1 MRCSEACQ
9 KLDRD
14 LAQRFRAEVE
24 RLQQSR
30 ILDSQRLRALRLES
44 RLELAAWKDAASA
57 LANASPQTSADAY
70 LHLGQALAP
79 HRASAPVLGCARPQL
94 LARVQKTD
102 SLAKRALTGTGPLV
116 SKRRAAADTGRLLRT
131 DAQLSSPTW
140 GAFGE
145 KDSSRDPFAKMTSA
159 SEIVCRLA
167 LGYTDNPREVF
178 IILYTLPDDTA
189 PRIPTLAHAV
199 SVYVKDGVTKA
210 GWHQHFS
217 PTPASAPSGRTRPV
231 APYRCEKGIPE
242 TVHDPV
248 PPDYIH
254 NTRRMTYA

>member
-1 MRCSEACQ
+1 MNR
-9 KLDRD
+9 RD
-14 LAQRFRAEVE
+14 LFKNSLAMSALALGRG
-24 RLQQSR
+24 
-30 ILDSQRLRALRLES
+30 RLRALPTPVAEFPKAPGLTKYVA
-44 RLELAAWKDAASA
+44 ELYSVVTMDRSNSPVFFFPDPRISIVIVARAS
-57 LANASPQTSADAY
+57 
-70 LHLGQALAP
+70 
-79 HRASAPVLGCARPQL
+79 HRASAPALGCPRPQL

-102 SLAKRALTGTGPLV
+102 SLAKMALTGTGPLV

-131 DAQLSSPTW
+131 EAKLSSPTW
-140 GAFGE
+140 GAFDE
-145 KDSSRDPFAKMTSA
+145 TDSHRDPFSKMTS
-159 SEIVCRLA
+159 SREIVCRLA
-167 LGYTDNPREVF
+167 LGYTDNPREIF

-217 PTPASAPSGRTRPV
+217 PTTASAPSGRTRPV
-231 APYRCEKGIPE
+231 APYRCEKGVPE

-254 NTRRMTYA
+254 KTRRMTYA